1 MVDSSAGGGPW
12 IRSSWLAGDC
22 GQHCANQNGPAHGQ
36 DSVNAVREKGTAH
49 MRNAIETILSARI
62 GSYLASGLALALLL
76 APVSATTVQAQML
89 ESNKREVQTAQAEGV
104 ASQERINTLDDD
116 TAQLESEY
124 KAVLQQLDTLRVYN
138 QQLRDLIAAQVA
150 EIEITQRDIDRVT
163 TIDREVVPL
172 MLRMVDGLDQFV
184 ELDVPFL
191 IDERRNRISNL
202 RALMQRADASPAEK
216 FRRVLE
222 AYQIENEYGRT
233 IEGVR
238 GTVDT
243 TDGRQLTVDFLRIGR
258 VALIYKTLDD
268 AQIARWN
275 KANRTWE
282 SIDTAFVSPVKK
294 ALSIAREQAAPDLLL
309 LPIDAP
315 ETVQ

>member
-1 MVDSSAGGGPW
+1 
-12 IRSSWLAGDC
+12 
-22 GQHCANQNGPAHGQ
+22 
-36 DSVNAVREKGTAH
+36 
-49 MRNAIETILSARI
+49 MRNAIETFLSARI
-62 GSYLASGLALALLL
+62 GVTVASGLVLALVAA
-76 APVSATTVQAQML
+76 APTAQAQL
-89 ESNKREVQTAQAEGV
+89 LGSNKRELQTAQAEGV
-104 ASQERINTLDDD
+104 NSQERINTLDDQ
-116 TAQLESEY
+116 TSQLESEY

-172 MLRMVDGLDQFV
+172 MLRMVDGIDQFV
-184 ELDVPFL
+184 QLDVPFL
-191 IDERRNRISNL
+191 IEERRTRIANL
-202 RALMQRADASPAEK
+202 RSLMQRADASPAEK

-233 IEGVR
+233 IEGIR

-243 TDGRQLTVDFLRIGR
+243 TDGRQLTVDFLRVGR
-258 VALIYKTLDD
+258 VALYYKTLDD
-268 AQIARWN
+268 AQLARWN
-275 KANRTWE
+275 KDSGTWE
-282 SIDTAFVSPVKK
+282 TIDSDFVAPIKK

-315 ETVQ
+315 ETAQ

>member
-1 MVDSSAGGGPW
+1 
-12 IRSSWLAGDC
+12 
-22 GQHCANQNGPAHGQ
+22 
-36 DSVNAVREKGTAH
+36 
-49 MRNAIETILSARI
+49 MRNAIEKILSARI
-62 GSYLASGLALALLL
+62 RYYISSGLALALLL
-76 APVSATTVQAQML
+76 APVLTGTAQAQVL
-89 ESNKREVQTAQAEGV
+89 ESNKREVQVAQAEGV
-104 ASQERINTLDDD
+104 ASQERINNLDDD

-138 QQLRDLIAAQVA
+138 QQLRDLISAQIA
-150 EIEITQRDIDRVT
+150 EIKITQRDIDRVT

-172 MLRMVDGLDQFV
+172 MLRMVEGIDQFV

-191 IDERRNRISNL
+191 IKERRDRVANL
-202 RALMQRADASPAEK
+202 RKLMQRADASPAEK

-243 TDGRQLTVDFLRIGR
+243 NDGRQLTVDFLRVGR
-258 VALIYKTLDD
+258 VALYYKTLDD
-268 AQIARWN
+268 AEIARWS
-275 KANRTWE
+275 KKDGAWE
-282 SIDTAFVSPVKK
+282 AIDTDFVSPIKK

>member
-1 MVDSSAGGGPW
+1 
-12 IRSSWLAGDC
+12 
-22 GQHCANQNGPAHGQ
+22 
-36 DSVNAVREKGTAH
+36 
-49 MRNAIETILSARI
+49 MRNAIEKILSARI
-62 GSYLASGLALALLL
+62 RYYISSSLALALLL
-76 APVSATTVQAQML
+76 APVLTGTAQAQVL
-89 ESNKREVQTAQAEGV
+89 ESNKREVQIAQAEGV
-104 ASQERINTLDDD
+104 ASQERINNLDDD

-138 QQLRDLIAAQVA
+138 QQLRDLISAQIA
-150 EIEITQRDIDRVT
+150 EIKITQRDIDRVT

-172 MLRMVDGLDQFV
+172 MLRMVEGIDQFV

-191 IDERRNRISNL
+191 IKERRDRVANL
-202 RALMQRADASPAEK
+202 RKLMQRADASPAEK

-243 TDGRQLTVDFLRIGR
+243 NDGRQLTVDFLRVGR
-258 VALIYKTLDD
+258 VALYYKTLDD
-268 AQIARWN
+268 AEIARWS
-275 KANRTWE
+275 KKDGAWE
-282 SIDTAFVSPVKK
+282 AIDTDFVSPIKK

>member
-1 MVDSSAGGGPW
+1 MIGWGLIV
-12 IRSSWLAGDC
+12 
-22 GQHCANQNGPAHGQ
+22 
-36 DSVNAVREKGTAH
+36 VKEKGTAH
-49 MRNAIETILSARI
+49 MRNAIETFLSARF
-62 GSYLASGLALALLL
+62 GAYVASGLALALVAT
-76 APVSATTVQAQML
+76 APTAQAQLL

-104 ASQERINTLDDD
+104 ASQERINTLDDQ

-138 QQLRDLIAAQVA
+138 QQLRDLITAQVD
-150 EIEITQRDIDRVT
+150 EIAIVQRDIDRVT

-172 MLRMVDGLDQFV
+172 MLRMVDGIEQFV
-184 ELDVPFL
+184 QLDVPFL
-191 IDERRNRISNL
+191 IEERTNRVANL
-202 RALMQRADASPAEK
+202 RRLMQRADASPAEK

-238 GTVDT
+238 GTVAT
-243 TDGRQLTVDFLRIGR
+243 TDGRQLTVDFLRVGR
-258 VALIYKTLDD
+258 VALYYKTLDD

-275 KANRTWE
+275 KDNRTWE
-282 SIDTAFVSPVKK
+282 AIDSDFVSPIKK

-315 ETVQ
+315 ETAQ

>member
-1 MVDSSAGGGPW
+1 
-12 IRSSWLAGDC
+12 
-22 GQHCANQNGPAHGQ
+22 
-36 DSVNAVREKGTAH
+36 
-49 MRNAIETILSARI
+49 MRNAIEKILSARI
-62 GSYLASGLALALLL
+62 RYYISSGLALALLL
-76 APVSATTVQAQML
+76 APVLTGTAQAQVL
-89 ESNKREVQTAQAEGV
+89 ESNKREVQVAQAEGV
-104 ASQERINTLDDD
+104 ASQERINNLDDD
-116 TAQLESEY
+116 TAELESEY

-138 QQLRDLIAAQVA
+138 QQLRDLISAQIA
-150 EIEITQRDIDRVT
+150 EIKITQRDIDRVT

-172 MLRMVDGLDQFV
+172 MLRMVEGIDQFV

-191 IDERRNRISNL
+191 IKERRDRVANL
-202 RALMQRADASPAEK
+202 RNLMQRADASPAEK

-243 TDGRQLTVDFLRIGR
+243 NDGRQLTVDFLRVGR
-258 VALIYKTLDD
+258 VALYYKTLDD
-268 AQIARWN
+268 AEIARWS
-275 KANRTWE
+275 KKDGAWE
-282 SIDTAFVSPVKK
+282 AIDTDFVSPIKK

>member
-1 MVDSSAGGGPW
+1 
-12 IRSSWLAGDC
+12 
-22 GQHCANQNGPAHGQ
+22 
-36 DSVNAVREKGTAH
+36 
-49 MRNAIETILSARI
+49 MRNAIETFLSARF
-62 GSYLASGLALALLL
+62 GAYVASGLALALVAT
-76 APVSATTVQAQML
+76 APTAQAQLL

-104 ASQERINTLDDD
+104 ASQERINTLDDQ

-138 QQLRDLIAAQVA
+138 QQLRDLITAQVD
-150 EIEITQRDIDRVT
+150 EIAIVQRDIDRVT

-172 MLRMVDGLDQFV
+172 MLRMVDGIEQFV
-184 ELDVPFL
+184 QLDVPFL
-191 IDERRNRISNL
+191 IEERATRVANL
-202 RALMQRADASPAEK
+202 RRLMQRADASPAEK

-238 GTVDT
+238 GTVAT
-243 TDGRQLTVDFLRIGR
+243 TDGRQLTVDFLRVGR
-258 VALIYKTLDD
+258 VALYYKTLDD

-275 KANRTWE
+275 KDNRTWE
-282 SIDTAFVSPVKK
+282 AIDSDFVSPIKK

-315 ETVQ
+315 ETAQ

>member
-1 MVDSSAGGGPW
+1 
-12 IRSSWLAGDC
+12 
-22 GQHCANQNGPAHGQ
+22 
-36 DSVNAVREKGTAH
+36 
-49 MRNAIETILSARI
+49 MRNAIERILSAR
-62 GSYLASGLALALLL
+62 SSALAASGFAIALLA
-76 APVSATTVQAQML
+76 APVAWGQAL
-89 ESNKREVQTAQAEGV
+89 EANKQEIITAQAEGV
-104 ASQERINTLDDD
+104 TAQNRINTLDDQ
-116 TAQLESEY
+116 TAEIESEY

-138 QQLRDLIAAQVA
+138 NQLRDLIAAQVA
-150 EIEITQRDIDRVT
+150 EIEVVQRDIDRVT

-184 ELDVPFL
+184 DLDVPFL
-191 IDERRNRISNL
+191 IEERRSRIANL
-202 RALMQRADASPAEK
+202 RKLMQRADASPAEK

-233 IEGVR
+233 IEGYR
-238 GTVDT
+238 GTVSASGDRT
-243 TDGRQLTVDFLRIGR
+243 LTVDFLRVGR

-275 KANRTWE
+275 KDNNTWQD
-282 SIDTAFVSPVKK
+282 IDSGFVAPVKK

-315 ETVQ
+315 ENAQ